1 MVDWVRQIVL
11 RYVGRSHP
19 VRWSPVSLSKREH
32 LLPVS
37 AGTSVF
43 PCLWAWTEHW
53 LFFAPAAFWSG
64 TYTTGFP
71 NSQALR
77 PELHHQFWVSSLPT
91 AFLGHLIGLLIL
103 HNCVSQFFAFFLCFF
118 FFEPIPFNKHTYSL
132 KYISCIN
139 KYICVHS
146 LFHWKLWLI

>member
-1 MVDWVRQIVL
+1 MVGWVRQVVL
-11 RYVGRSHP
+11 LYVGRSHP

-53 LFFAPAAFWSG
+53 LFFEPAAFWTG

-77 PELHHQFWVSSLPT
+77 PELHHQFPWVSSLPST
-91 AFLGHLIGLLIL
+91 NVGT
-103 HNCVSQFFAFFLCFF
+103 CQPSQSH
-118 FFEPIPFNKHTYSL
+118 EPISYSKLFEIHVYILFLWRTLIQEPLLWGL
-132 KYISCIN
+132 KLMSDYS
-139 KYICVHS
+139 
-146 LFHWKLWLI
+146 